1 MTDIQGN
8 YNISYNNGIEPKKAQ
23 KDCQSPKEAVDCNDK
38 LQLTNLN
45 DSPAA
50 ISGKAMVKPKGEYK
64 FDPQKVE
71 NDVLEFK
78 ILEDV
83 KEMAETYKAEL
94 IQNGCDEKT
103 ADEKARMLSR
113 MLTIESI

>member
-23 KDCQSPKEAVDCNDK
+23 KDCQSPKEVVDCNDK

-50 ISGKAMVKPKGEYK
+50 
-64 FDPQKVE
+64 
-71 NDVLEFK
+71 
-78 ILEDV
+78 
-83 KEMAETYKAEL
+83 YKADL
-94 IQNGCDEKT
+94 IKNGCDEKM
-103 ADEKARMLSR
+103 AGEKARMLSR
-113 MLTIESI
+113 MLMIESI